1 MITRCARA
9 LYIELFSDNNNSNDI
24 FTLKYM
30 ILISNYDLIDKLWV
44 KKNGRTII
52 NIIIKIPNNI
62 HADTNR
68 NYNIFIYSG
77 F

>member
-1 MITRCARA
+1 MIIRCARA

-44 KKNGRTII
+44 KKM
-52 NIIIKIPNNI
+52 
-62 HADTNR
+62 AEQL
-68 NYNIFIYSG
+68 
-77 F
+77 

>member
-1 MITRCARA
+1 MG
-9 LYIELFSDNNNSNDI
+9 
-24 FTLKYM
+24 
-30 ILISNYDLIDKLWV
+30 